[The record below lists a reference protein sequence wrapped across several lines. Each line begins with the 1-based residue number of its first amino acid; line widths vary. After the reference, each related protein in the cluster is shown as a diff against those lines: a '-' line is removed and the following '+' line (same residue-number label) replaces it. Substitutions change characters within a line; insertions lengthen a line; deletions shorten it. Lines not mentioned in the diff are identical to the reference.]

1 MISIRMGT
9 QLFSR
14 LFPLARPKIHILT
27 FCEASS
33 GTPTKKKK
41 TKSQKLASLL
51 IRHQVLCVVHGGWFV
66 DLFVFVCLLVKTLLG
81 SCWFQI
87 PPQNL
92 TSNFER
98 VIFSLGPRVL
108 RNMKWS
114 CDSIFHLICS
124 SDGLVYVI
132 KKCIYLRLFCWFFLL
147 LWCL

>member
-14 LFPLARPKIHILT
+14 LFPLALPKIHILT
-27 FCEASS
+27 FYEASS
-33 GTPTKKKK
+33 GSSTKRNKK
-41 TKSQKLASLL
+41 QKLASLL

-66 DLFVFVCLLVKTLLG
+66 DLFVVVCFLLKTLLG
-81 SCWFQI
+81 SCWFQVT
-87 PPQNL
+87 PQNL

-98 VIFSLGPRVL
+98 VIFPLGPRVL
-108 RNMKWS
+108 RNMKSS